1 MSCTRLPQTSCIYQA
16 HSDVGDAW
24 CNATQGK
31 AKAAA
36 AAEEPEDAAENIA
49 TPEEKAAKP
58 EEPTDMELDKPAE
71 EAKATKAAEK
81 VCGNITA
88 RPVWVS
94 SNSL

>member
-1 MSCTRLPQTSCIYQA
+1 MSCNRLPQTSCVIQA
-16 HSDVGDAW
+16 HSDVGDAR

-31 AKAAA
+31 AKTTA
-36 AAEEPEDAAENIA
+36 AAEEAEDTAENAA

-81 VCGNITA
+81 VCREHHSPTSVGVI
-88 RPVWVS
+88 
-94 SNSL
+94 